1 MADIYTNEDKDLF
14 CAWFISNHAINYTL
28 SFWLG
33 VFSYRQKVDHALH
46 SANCQSQSAFAR
58 NVEVFIDVF
67 QLYVVVFLQ
76 GDLVQSQYKKVTQV
90 GNLRGVQK

>member
-1 MADIYTNEDKDLF
+1 M
-14 CAWFISNHAINYTL
+14 
-28 SFWLG
+28 
-33 VFSYRQKVDHALH
+33 QLH

-67 QLYVVVFLQ
+67 QVYVVVCLQ